1 MKIHVTFVAQL
12 KTVRGVECETLELE
26 EGATVRGVIDRL
38 VESHGAEM
46 RDALLTAEGSVRP
59 SILVF
64 AGEGQVDP
72 TNPKALADG
81 QTLTLLSPMAGG

>member
-12 KTVRGVECETLELE
+12 KAIRGAACETLELN
-26 EGATVRGVIDRL
+26 EGATVRGVIDHL
-38 VESHGAEM
+38 VENHGTKM
-46 RDALLTAEGSVRP
+46 REALLTAEGSVRP

-72 TNPKALADG
+72 ASPQALAGG

>member
-1 MKIHVTFVAQL
+1 MKIHVMYFAQL
-12 KTVRGVECETLELE
+12 KALRGAECDTLELD

-38 VESHGAEM
+38 VENHGAKM
-46 RDALLTAEGSVRP
+46 RDALLTGEGSVRP

-72 TNPKALADG
+72 ASPKALAGG
-81 QTLTLLSPMAGG
+81 QTLTLLSPMGGG

>member
-1 MKIHVTFVAQL
+1 MKIHVAYMAQL
-12 KTVRGVECETLELE
+12 KTIRGAEADTLELD
-26 EGATVRGVIDRL
+26 EGATVRGVIDCL
-38 VESHGAEM
+38 VENHGAKM
-46 RDALLTAEGSVRP
+46 RDVLLTGEGSVRP

-72 TNPKALADG
+72 TSPKALAEG